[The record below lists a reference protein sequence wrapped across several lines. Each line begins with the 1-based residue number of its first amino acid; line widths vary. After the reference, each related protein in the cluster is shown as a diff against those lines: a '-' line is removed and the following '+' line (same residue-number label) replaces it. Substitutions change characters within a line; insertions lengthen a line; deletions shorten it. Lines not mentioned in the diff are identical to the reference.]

1 MKRDIWVYL
10 DDIFESIERIEEY
23 TKGKS
28 KDDFIKD
35 ILLQDAIIRR
45 FAIIGEAIK
54 HIPQDVKSQHPEIN
68 WREIAAMRNILIHE
82 YFGIALDR
90 LWKAIVE
97 DMPVFRG
104 RMKNLSK
111 TLKN

>member
-23 TKGKS
+23 IKGKS
-28 KDDFIKD
+28 KDDFVKD
-35 ILLQDAIIRR
+35 VLLQDAIIRR

-54 HIPQDVKSQHPEIN
+54 QIPKDVKSQHPEIN

-82 YFGIALDR
+82 YFGIAFDR

-97 DMPVFRG
+97 DMPVFRD

-111 TLKN
+111 TLRN